1 MTAPDVSKPD
11 LSTPEARDAYKREL
25 RGVARP
31 LRLVGLAF
39 VVVAALIAILSRL
52 GPAGLPAWI
61 DIVFYSLLGIGWA
74 ILFTA
79 IYQRTQYHRRR
90 MAGR

>member
-1 MTAPDVSKPD
+1 MTAPD
-11 LSTPEARDAYKREL
+11 LSTPEAREAYKSEL

-31 LRLVGLAF
+31 LRLVGLVF
-39 VVVAALIAILSRL
+39 VVVAALIAIVSRF
-52 GPAGLPAWI
+52 GGMTAPSWI
-61 DIVFYSLLGIGWA
+61 DIVFYTLLGIGWA

-90 MAGR
+90 MAGQPPNP